1 MLNILC
7 VEKRELTII
16 GMHTSHTPAHLM
28 KLVLATLFNNA
39 QQNQKE
45 IM

>member
-1 MLNILC
+1 MLNILY

-28 KLVLATLFNNA
+28 NLVLATLFTTA
-39 QQNQKE
+39 QEN
-45 IM
+45 